1 MSVQSQ
7 IDRIESNI
15 AAAYTAAADK
25 GATMPAT
32 QDSDNLA
39 ATISSIA
46 SAPAAADYITES
58 GTSGGWTY
66 RKWNSGLAECWGR
79 YFGNVNA
86 AANNWSGYYYS
97 GAIEVDFP
105 FAFKS
110 IESIHFDGGS
120 NDYLN
125 FARNFASTLRQARFL
140 IIGHSAD
147 ATNVGIDVSISVKGR
162 WK

>member
-1 MSVQSQ
+1 MSVQTQ

-15 AAAYTAAADK
+15 AAAYTAAAAK

-32 QDSDNLA
+32 QNSDNLEA
-39 ATISSIA
+39 AISSIP
-46 SAPAAADYITES
+46 STPAADYPVEV

-66 RKWNSGLAECWGR
+66 RKWNSGLGECWGR
-79 YFGNVNA
+79 YFGYVNA

-97 GAIEVDFP
+97 GAIAVDFP

-125 FARNFASTLRQARFL
+125 FARNFASNLTQARFL

-147 ATNVGIDVSISVKGR
+147 ATNVGIDVSIAAKGR